1 MIMTSFKKGPYYEKQ
16 ALEYLLKQRY
26 VLLETNYRSPWG
38 EIDLIV
44 KDVRSTPHTLV
55 FVEVKFR
62 ESLRFGAPLEAV
74 SSGKQRKILRS
85 ANAYL
90 NRTPYQGPCRFDVIG
105 ILGDQIEHLEN
116 AFESLL

>member
-1 MIMTSFKKGPYYEKQ
+1 MTSFKKGPHYEKK
-16 ALEYLLKQRY
+16 ALEYLLEQRY
-26 VLLETNYRSPWG
+26 VLRETNYRSPWG

-44 KDVRSTPHTLV
+44 EDVRSHPHTLV

-74 SSGKQRKILRS
+74 SMGKQRKILRS
-85 ANAYL
+85 AQAYL
-90 NRTPYQGPCRFDVIG
+90 NQYPHQGPCRFDVIG
-105 ILGDQIEHLEN
+105 ILGNHIEHLEH